1 MGGSFS
7 SWVSSFLLYGFG
19 QLIENTDKLV
29 NLRIAN
35 LTKIVPTT
43 YNAEK
48 VLLKKQIDQLD
59 KSLENGQISE
69 KEYLQERALI
79 LLDGNMSEEQY
90 IS

>member
-35 LTKIVPTT
+35 LK
-43 YNAEK
+43 K
-48 VLLKKQIDQLD
+48 RLKKQIDQLD

-79 LLDGNMSEEQY
+79 LLDGNMSEEEY